1 VTAIVWASPLGETR
15 YAPEQL
21 PLEIGGS
28 ERDDLRIE
36 GVGEATVAVLGSF
49 DGRVFVRSTPSA
61 DVSVNDAPL
70 VGSHFLVSRD
80 SIRLGSTR
88 IRCEER
94 DGALALVV
102 TEAGAATPAGAD
114 APAAGHPDD
123 RDDPVVPVE
132 YQPVVQRQARTE
144 RRGPDWRVVGIG
156 ATAALLGVLLWF
168 SLTAVSVR
176 VASDPP
182 ADDLDLPRTLLK
194 LQLGDRLLVRP
205 GEHRLVVE
213 KQGYYTLESVIEVG
227 EASSQQLEFTLEKR
241 PGLLRLTT
249 EPDAGALVSVDGTEV
264 GTTPL
269 EPFELRPGSHALQI
283 QAPRYV
289 TWEGEI
295 EIEGGDVEQA
305 LALELTQAWSSVSV
319 TSTPPGAALRVGDE
333 DLGTTPLTFELLAGE
348 YELEAALAGY
358 KRFATALHVDPNRPL
373 ALDDIVLE
381 LADARL
387 RLTSEPAGAQV
398 MVDESLAGRT
408 PLELELATGEP
419 HTLTLFKPGFELV
432 TREVELERG
441 EERELS
447 LQLPPRY
454 GVIELQLSPPDA
466 EVTVAGLQVDA
477 STGKLRLLALPQQI
491 RVSKSGYA
499 PRTLGVTPRPGAPQ
513 RLEVRLLTLAEHQKA
528 TTKREIVTRRGQTLR
543 LVGPGSLVMGA
554 PRGEPGRRP
563 NENQVSVELTQPFY
577 IGVREITNR
586 EFREFRPE
594 PRSSPFSGR
603 ALDGPDQPVTSV
615 SWQDAARYCNWLS
628 GQEGLPPAYVE
639 RAGQLVPRPQPG
651 TSYRL
656 PTEAEWTWVARYAG
670 GGESLRYPWGDELP
684 PPSGSGNYAD
694 VSASSLVA
702 NAMGAYNDGFVVT
715 APVGSS
721 KPNAV
726 GVFDL
731 GGNVA
736 EWMQDFYTVYPRAS
750 SGSLVDPSGPADGA
764 HHVIRGS
771 SWMHWSV
778 TQLRFAYRDYGN
790 EGRVDVGFR
799 IARYAH

>member
-358 KRFATALHVDPNRPL
+358 KRFATALHVDPNRAL

-381 LADARL
+381 LSDARL

-466 EVTVAGLQVDA
+466 EVTVAGRQVDA

-528 TTKREIVTRRGQTLR
+528 TTKREIADAAVLHRRARDHQPRVPRVPPRTPLVALQWQGARRARSARHLGLVAGRRALLQLAERTGRAAARLCRARRPAGAATATGHQLPAADRGGVDLGRSLRRGWREPALPVGRRAAAPVGLGELR
-543 LVGPGSLVMGA
+543 RRLGV
-554 PRGEPGRRP
+554 EPGRERHGRVQRRLRRDRSRRQQQAERRRRVRP
-563 NENQVSVELTQPFY
+563 GRQRG
-577 IGVREITNR
+577 GV
-586 EFREFRPE
+586 
-594 PRSSPFSGR
+594 
-603 ALDGPDQPVTSV
+603 
-615 SWQDAARYCNWLS
+615 DA
-628 GQEGLPPAYVE
+628 GL
-639 RAGQLVPRPQPG
+639 LH
-651 TSYRL
+651 RL
-656 PTEAEWTWVARYAG
+656 P
-670 GGESLRYPWGDELP
+670 ESLE
-684 PPSGSGNYAD
+684 
-694 VSASSLVA
+694 
-702 NAMGAYNDGFVVT
+702 
-715 APVGSS
+715 
-721 KPNAV
+721 
-726 GVFDL
+726 
-731 GGNVA
+731 
-736 EWMQDFYTVYPRAS
+736 
-750 SGSLVDPSGPADGA
+750 
-764 HHVIRGS
+764 
-771 SWMHWSV
+771 
-778 TQLRFAYRDYGN
+778 
-790 EGRVDVGFR
+790 R
-799 IARYAH
+799 IARRSERTGGRSTPRDSRLELDALERDAAAFRVS